1 MRNKDNNQTDNKKE
15 QNSNK
20 AENKQRGRGSSLNYL
35 TKEGLHNVWANRL
48 MSAASIA
55 VLASC
60 LVMIG
65 CATMLFLNID
75 TMLGKIEAQNIVM
88 VFIKDDL
95 SQGQVEKV
103 GQDIRVIPNIE
114 ECEFISKEE
123 AYKKQL
129 STMGDD
135 AALLEGINN
144 PLPNSYKVTLKS
156 MDEFSSTVASIR
168 NVDNILNIREN
179 SSLAKQ
185 LAQIRSTVTVASIG
199 IVSLL
204 LLVSLFIIA
213 NTVRVTMF
221 NRRLEISIM
230 KAVGATNGFIRWPFI
245 IEGVILGLI
254 SSIIAVL
261 LVLGIYSLMINSFT
275 DVFAIVG
282 GTAVKFSDYVGQLLL
297 GFIGIGVVAG
307 TSGSIV
313 SMSKYLKEQGS
324 VVSE

>member
-20 AENKQRGRGSSLNYL
+20 TENKQRGRGSSLNYL

-168 NVDNILNIREN
+168 
-179 SSLAKQ
+179 
-185 LAQIRSTVTVASIG
+185 
-199 IVSLL
+199 
-204 LLVSLFIIA
+204 
-213 NTVRVTMF
+213 
-221 NRRLEISIM
+221 
-230 KAVGATNGFIRWPFI
+230 
-245 IEGVILGLI
+245 
-254 SSIIAVL
+254 
-261 LVLGIYSLMINSFT
+261 
-275 DVFAIVG
+275 
-282 GTAVKFSDYVGQLLL
+282 
-297 GFIGIGVVAG
+297 
-307 TSGSIV
+307 
-313 SMSKYLKEQGS
+313 
-324 VVSE
+324 